1 MPVLKIL
8 NDYSNTDAPEK
19 LIDYS
24 VRKAIFSDGFAVD
37 PNHAA
42 EQIHAVKSF
51 WCETD
56 GRQMVQF
63 ILAFDDYENV
73 SLDNDEIIRIA
84 ERFCGLFYDRF
95 QIVYGVHFD
104 SGNIHIHFAMNNVS
118 YIDGKRYLSNRYDNL
133 VLTGSIESIAGR
145 TVLLSYRKH

>member
-8 NDYSNTDAPEK
+8 NDYNNIDAPEK
-19 LIDYS
+19 LVDYV
-24 VRKAIFSDGFAVD
+24 VRKAVFSDGFAVD
-37 PNHAA
+37 LNHAA
-42 EQIHAVKSF
+42 EQIHAVKGF
-51 WCETD
+51 WCETG
-56 GRQMVQF
+56 GRQMVHF

-73 SLDNDEIIRIA
+73 SLDNDEIIQIA
-84 ERFCGLFYDRF
+84 EIFCGLFYGRF

-133 VLTGSIESIAGR
+133 VLAGSIESITGR
-145 TVLLSYRKH
+145 TVILSYREH